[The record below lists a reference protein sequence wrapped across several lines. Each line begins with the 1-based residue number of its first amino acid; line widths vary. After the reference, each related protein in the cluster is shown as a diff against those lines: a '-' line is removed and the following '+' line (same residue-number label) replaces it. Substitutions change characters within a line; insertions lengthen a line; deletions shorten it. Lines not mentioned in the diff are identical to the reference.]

1 MKQKLLLTVLAL
13 LMAVGTQ
20 AQGLR
25 GRIYYNGNMSVA
37 HLLKDKEGETE
48 EERLEREHVMDEIF
62 TMSVTVEFPE
72 SHKMKCRMK
81 IIMDQER
88 AKELDVNWATRKLW
102 QTELTVNAKL
112 HNYSKRYWCDGNK
125 VILEDDTVM
134 MISDDGEQL
143 TINDSKMEAT
153 LKRIK

>member
-1 MKQKLLLTVLAL
+1 MKQKVWMMALTL

-25 GRIYYNGNMSVA
+25 GRIYYNGNMSVS
-37 HLLKDKEGETE
+37 HLLRDKSDETE
-48 EERLEREHVMDEIF
+48 EERMEREKVMDEIF

-72 SHKMKCRMK
+72 SHKLKARMK
-81 IIMDQER
+81 IIVDSER
-88 AKELDVNWATRKLW
+88 AKELDVSWANRKLW

-112 HNYSKRYWCDGNK
+112 HNYTKRYWCDGNK

-134 MISDDGEQL
+134 LLSEDGEEL
-143 TINDSKMEAT
+143 TIDDKKMQAT